1 MGGGP
6 VPEEF
11 AGSLDLKILFSVFGG
26 FVVVE
31 AMGILFPGEDL
42 EVEAG

>member
-6 VPEEF
+6 VPENL
-11 AGSLDLKILFSVFGG
+11 AGALDLKILFSVFGG

-31 AMGILFPGEDL
+31 AVRILFPSEDL
-42 EVEAG
+42 KVEAG